1 LEASG
6 IAAHVADANTAM
18 MDWQLVNALGG
29 IRLQVAKEDYANALD
44 VLQSGSIDVAHPEE
58 GMESPSAPPMRA
70 MSGRE
75 MKAERAAKMALLSLM
90 LPGLQFYAAYLLFG
104 VWRETGE
111 LRPMVKRQLAFAA
124 VITFFWLP
132 LGITLLVLYYSD
144 TNRGGA
150 GYGY

>member
-1 LEASG
+1 
-6 IAAHVADANTAM
+6 
-18 MDWQLVNALGG
+18 
-29 IRLQVAKEDYANALD
+29 
-44 VLQSGSIDVAHPEE
+44 
-58 GMESPSAPPMRA
+58 
-70 MSGRE
+70 
-75 MKAERAAKMALLSLM
+75 M